1 MITLRFGLRYT
12 LGSILFVALFAT
24 GSMAQNNRTFVSGAG
39 SDSNPCSL
47 TSPCRTFGQAISVTN
62 SGGEVIVLTS
72 AGYGPFTINKAVT
85 VEAPAGVYAGITA
98 TGLSDGIDINAGSM
112 DIVIL
117 RGLTVNSEGSSGNG
131 IVFNSGAALHIESC
145 VVNGFT
151 DGSGIAIN
159 NFGNIFVTDT
169 IARGNNNGIVVDP
182 IGTGTAATAY
192 VAMDQLQLDANS
204 EAGLLVSPTGGTG
217 SKGKVTAAIRDSSA
231 SDNGSVG
238 IAADGVG
245 AGSVSLDIESC
256 LMANNNTGV
265 GAVNETLSI
274 SNCTI
279 SRCNIGYSNSG
290 GTIYTR
296 GQNTIIGEG
305 SNGGSLTALAGQ

>member
-117 RGLTVNSEGSSGNG
+117 RGLTVNSEGSAGSG